1 MDEAGQQLFT
11 EKIDSIWDVLI
22 RHAGSP
28 EESTRVI
35 VAECLGKLALMN
47 PEKYLRALVECFNNK
62 ESRVRSTSLIAI
74 RYMIQDQPIPADSS
88 LIKSL
93 PAFLDNG
100 VKDADIETRRLAIVL
115 LNTVVHHK
123 PRLVSLLMK
132 RNIICHH

>member
-22 RHAGSP
+22 RHAGSQ

-35 VAECLGKLALMN
+35 VAECLGKLSLMN
-47 PEKYLRALVECFNNK
+47 PEKYLPALVECFSSN

-74 RYMIQDQPIPADSS
+74 RYMIQDQPIPADNS
-88 LIKSL
+88 LITVL
-93 PAFLDNG
+93 PIFLGNG
-100 VKDADIETRRLAIVL
+100 VKDSDIETRRLAIVL

-123 PRLVSLLMK
+123 PRLVSVFIK
-132 RNIICHH
+132 NIIGA